1 MEGER
6 EVEKDYCLFV
16 REREREREN
25 KTVHVCGRGGK
36 IEEKRERE

>member
-16 REREREREN
+16 RERERERI
-25 KTVHVCGRGGK
+25 KLCTYVGGVGRLK
-36 IEEKRERE
+36 KRERE